1 MSKKYGND
9 LIIFDGDLIVSARG
23 DLASTN
29 DYEKTQITPFDG
41 YYNIIFSALN
51 RVGTVVGELPLH
63 PEYGTQIPLLVSTPN
78 KYDLAERIKEELSV
92 ALLQDPRISE
102 VITTDI
108 IVDGS
113 KISTTAEVV
122 LIGKTE
128 SSVFVFP
135 NFYIE

>member
-9 LIIFDGDLIVSARG
+9 LIIFDGDLVISARG
-23 DLASTN
+23 DFASTN
-29 DYEKTQITPFDG
+29 EYEKTQVTPFDG

-78 KYDLAERIKEELSV
+78 KSDLVERIKEELSV

-113 KISTTAEVV
+113 KISVTAEVD

-128 SSVFVFP
+128 SSIFIFP